1 MKTINIKAHQIIEG
15 DLLQNGMHFD
25 RVDDVSHGS
34 LDHSIKVRCND
45 DTSTRFFNDSDIVRV
60 RR

>member
-1 MKTINIKAHQIIEG
+1 MTTIAIKARQIIKG

-25 RVDDVSHGS
+25 RVDDVSHGAM
-34 LDHSIKVRCND
+34 DHQIKVSCND
-45 DTSTRFFNDSDIVRV
+45 DTATRFFSCSDIVRV

>member
-1 MKTINIKAHQIIEG
+1 MKTITIKAHQIIEG

-25 RVDDVSHGS
+25 RVDDVSHGA
-34 LDHSIKVRCND
+34 LDNQIKVRCND
-45 DTSTRFFNDSDIVRV
+45 DTSTRFFNCSDIVRV

>member
-1 MKTINIKAHQIIEG
+1 MKTITIKAHQIIEG
-15 DLLQNGMHFD
+15 DLLQNGLHFD

-34 LDHSIKVRCND
+34 LDHSLKVSCNYG
-45 DTSTRFFNDSDIVRV
+45 SITRFFACSDLVRV